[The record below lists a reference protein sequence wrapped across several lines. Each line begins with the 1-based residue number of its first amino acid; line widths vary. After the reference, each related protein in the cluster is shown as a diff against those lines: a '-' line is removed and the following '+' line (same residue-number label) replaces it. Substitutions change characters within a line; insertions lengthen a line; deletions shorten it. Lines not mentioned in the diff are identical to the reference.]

1 MHDPFLRIGRTCR
14 HCKHLAHHETHA
26 GSDFMSSFASNI
38 NLIALAV
45 VGRISNLEQYIQ
57 QILVRRGLLCIEDI
71 LDSKSTSQLYAVTS
85 LGTNLPPNTKIA
97 KGYPRVHHWYII
109 GTSLV
114 HHANTKRCPET
125 ACWRSIEPQPL
136 PTRHLDHLGLKHH
149 LRRPAS
155 AIRQG
160 QQWWPCPI
168 EKSKVV
174 PD

>member
-85 LGTNLPPNTKIA
+85 LDTNLPPNTKIA

-114 HHANTKRCPET
+114 HHWYIMQIQKDVQK
-125 ACWRSIEPQPL
+125 QPV
-136 PTRHLDHLGLKHH
+136 DA
-149 LRRPAS
+149 AS
-155 AIRQG
+155 SLNLCQQG
-160 QQWWPCPI
+160 IWI
-168 EKSKVV
+168 TLA
-174 PD
+174 